1 MPARIRSLA
10 LALATFM
17 PATVVAQQ
25 APAASPAAPALTPP
39 AAAVRPHRFDEFG
52 TVRIDQY
59 YWLKDRN
66 NPEVIK
72 YLEDENAYTK
82 AVMAHTEALQGRL
95 YDELK
100 GRVLQNDQSVPF
112 REGNYFYYTRLVEG
126 KNYPIYARKRGS
138 VSAPEE
144 IMIDANALAEGK
156 ATFLIRAWEVSSG
169 EDLLAFAADTT
180 GGRVSSIRF
189 KNLRTGEM
197 LSDVVPRSIG
207 GIAWAEDNR
216 TLFYTKPDSVSVRPY
231 QVYRHRLGTPAAT
244 DQMVY
249 EDKDETY
256 YVGVSKTKSRAYIMI
271 QSSQTMASEYSY
283 IRADQPDAPFKV
295 IFPRER
301 GHEYYANHFGDYF
314 YILSNDHAKNFR
326 LMRTPVAKP
335 GRDNWEEV
343 IPHRADVLLEDF
355 EFFRDY
361 LVLTERKE
369 GLVQLRVRPWTGGG
383 QNEYYLDFGEPAYL
397 AYVSTNLE
405 FDTPVLRYG
414 YTSLTTPSSTYDYD
428 MKTRQ
433 KTLLKRDQILGGFD
447 PANYVTE
454 RFYTTARDGARVPV
468 SLVYRKGIA
477 RPAPLLLTGYGSYG
491 SSSDPTFSSDR
502 LSLLD
507 RGFVFAIAHIRG
519 GSEMGRAWY
528 ENGRQLQKKNTFT
541 DFIDVADDLIRRGYT
556 SSNRLFA
563 RGASA
568 GGLLMGAVVN
578 LRPDLFRGVI
588 AGVPYVDVITTM
600 SDSTIP
606 LTTGE
611 YDEWGNPHDSTF
623 YRYMLSYSPYD
634 NVERK
639 AYPNLLIT
647 AGLYDTQVLY
657 VEPAKWTA
665 RLRAMK
671 TDNNRLILRTN
682 MEAGHGGASGRYKR
696 WHDVAFE
703 YAFLLDLAGLGDKPT
718 P

>member
-1 MPARIRSLA
+1 MASRIRSLA
-10 LALATFM
+10 LAFIGFAPTTILA
-17 PATVVAQQ
+17 Q
-25 APAASPAAPALTPP
+25 APATSTAAATLTPP
-39 AAAVRPHRFDEFG
+39 LAAVRPHRFDEFG
-52 TVRIDQY
+52 TVRSDNY
-59 YWLKDRN
+59 YWLKERS

-82 AVMAHTEALQGRL
+82 AVMAHTEALQDRL
-95 YDELK
+95 YEEMK

-112 REGNYFYYTRLVEG
+112 REGNYFYYTRVVEG
-126 KNYPIYARKRGS
+126 KNYPIYARKRS
-138 VSAPEE
+138 SLNAPEE
-144 IMIDANALAEGK
+144 IMIDANVLAEGK
-156 ATFLIRAWEVSSG
+156 STFLIRAWGVSSA
-169 EDLLAFAADTT
+169 EDILAFAADTT

-189 KNLRTGEM
+189 KNLRTGET
-197 LSDVVPRSIG
+197 LSDVIPRSIG
-207 GIAWAEDNR
+207 SIAWAEDNR

-256 YVGVSKTKSRAYIMI
+256 YVGVFKTKSRAYIMI
-271 QSSQTMASEYSY
+271 QSSQTLATEYSY

-295 IFPRER
+295 LIPRER
-301 GHEYYANHFGDYF
+301 GHEYSANHFGDYF
-314 YILSNDHAKNFR
+314 YILTNDHAKNFR
-326 LMRTPVAKP
+326 LMRTPVARP
-335 GRDNWEEV
+335 SRANWEEV
-343 IPHRADVLLEDF
+343 IAHRPDVLLEDF

-361 LVLTERKE
+361 LVLSERKD
-369 GLVQLRVRPWTGGG
+369 GLVQLRVRPWSGR
-383 QNEYYLDFGEPAYL
+383 NEYYLDFGEPAYL
-397 AYVSTNLE
+397 AFVSTNRE
-405 FDTPVLRYG
+405 FDTPLLRYV

-428 MKTRQ
+428 MRTKQ

-468 SLVYRKGIA
+468 SLVYKKGIS

-491 SSSDPTFSSDR
+491 ASSDPTFSSDR

-507 RGFVFAIAHIRG
+507 RGFAFAIAHIRG

-528 ENGRQLQKKNTFT
+528 ENGRQLQKKNTFN
-541 DFIDVADDLIRRGYT
+541 DFVDVADDLIRRGYT
-556 SSNRLFA
+556 SSSKLFA

-578 LRPDLFRGVI
+578 QRPELWRGVI

-639 AYPNLLIT
+639 AYPNMLIT

-671 TDNNRLILRTN
+671 TDTNRLILRTN
-682 MEAGHGGASGRYKR
+682 MEAGHSGASGRYKR
-696 WHDVAFE
+696 WRDVAFE

>member
-1 MPARIRSLA
+1 MPAPIRSLPL
-10 LALATFM
+10 LAVLFPGVILA
-17 PATVVAQQ
+17 Q
-25 APAASPAAPALTPP
+25 APATAATTPSLTPP
-39 AAAVRPHRFDEFG
+39 MAAVRPHRFDEHG
-52 TVRIDQY
+52 NVRIDQY
-59 YWLKDRN
+59 YCLKERS

-82 AVMAHTEALQGRL
+82 AVMAHTEPLQERL
-95 YDELK
+95 YEELK

-112 REGNYFYYTRLVEG
+112 REGNYLYYTRLVEG

-180 GGRVSSIRF
+180 GGRVSAIRF

-231 QVYRHRLGTPAAT
+231 QVYRHKLGTPAAT

-256 YVGVSKTKSRAYIMI
+256 YVGVFKTKSRSYIMI
-271 QSSQTMASEYSY
+271 QSSQTMATEYSY

-326 LMRTPVAKP
+326 LMRTPVARP
-335 GRDNWEEV
+335 GRDNWQEV

-355 EFFRDY
+355 EFFKDY
-361 LVLTERKE
+361 LVLTERKD
-369 GLVQLRVRPWTGGG
+369 GLVQLRVRPWSG

-447 PANYVTE
+447 PANYVSE

-468 SLVYRKGIA
+468 SIVYRKGIA
-477 RPAPLLLTGYGSYG
+477 RPGPLLLTGYGSYG

-507 RGFVFAIAHIRG
+507 RGFAFAIAHIRG

-528 ENGRQLQKKNTFT
+528 ENGRQLQKKNTFN
-541 DFIDVADDLIRRGYT
+541 DFVDVADDLIRRGYT
-556 SSNRLFA
+556 SSDRLFA

-578 LRPDLFRGVI
+578 MRPELFRGVI

-600 SDSTIP
+600 MDSTIP

-634 NVERK
+634 HVERK

-671 TDNNRLILRTN
+671 TDSNRLILRTN

-703 YAFLLDLAGLGDKPT
+703 YAFLLDLVGLGGKPT

>member
-1 MPARIRSLA
+1 M
-10 LALATFM
+10 
-17 PATVVAQQ
+17 
-25 APAASPAAPALTPP
+25 
-39 AAAVRPHRFDEFG
+39 
-52 TVRIDQY
+52 
-59 YWLKDRN
+59 
-66 NPEVIK
+66 
-72 YLEDENAYTK
+72 
-82 AVMAHTEALQGRL
+82 
-95 YDELK
+95 K

-126 KNYPIYARKRGS
+126 KNYPIYARKRGAL
-138 VSAPEE
+138 SAPEE
-144 IMIDANALAEGK
+144 IMIDANVLAEGK
-156 ATFLIRAWEVSSG
+156 STFLIRAWDVSSAG
-169 EDLLAFAADTT
+169 DILAFAADTT
-180 GGRVSSIRF
+180 GGRVSAIRF

-197 LSDVVPRSIG
+197 LSDVIPRSIG

-216 TLFYTKPDSVSVRPY
+216 TIFYTKPDSVSVRPY
-231 QVYRHRLGTPAAT
+231 QVYRHKLGTPAAS

-256 YVGVSKTKSRAYIMI
+256 YVSVFKTKSRAYIMI
-271 QSSQTMASEYSY
+271 QSSQTLATEYSY
-283 IRADQPDAPFKV
+283 IHADQPEAAFRV
-295 IFPRER
+295 LIPRER

-314 YILSNDHAKNFR
+314 YLLSNDHAKNFR
-326 LMRTPVAKP
+326 LMRTPVARP
-335 GRDNWEEV
+335 GRANWEEV
-343 IPHRADVLLEDF
+343 IPHRPDVLLEDF
-355 EFFRDY
+355 EFFKDF
-361 LVLTERKE
+361 LVLSERKD
-369 GLVQLRVRPWTGGG
+369 GLVQLRVRPWSGGG
-383 QNEYYLDFGEPAYL
+383 RGEYYLDFGEPAYL
-397 AYVSTNLE
+397 AFVSTNRE
-405 FDTPVLRYG
+405 FDTPLLRYV

-428 MKTRQ
+428 MRTKQ

-468 SLVYRKGIA
+468 SLMYKKGIA

-491 SSSDPTFSSDR
+491 ASSDPTFSSDR
-502 LSLLD
+502 LSLVD

-528 ENGRQLQKKNTFT
+528 ENGRQLQKKNTFN
-541 DFIDVADDLIRRGYT
+541 DFVDVADDLIRRGYT
-556 SSNRLFA
+556 SSSKLFA

-578 LRPDLFRGVI
+578 QRPELWRGVV

-671 TDNNRLILRTN
+671 TDTNRLILRTN
-682 MEAGHGGASGRYKR
+682 MEAGHSGASGRYKR
-696 WHDVAFE
+696 WRDVAFE

>member
-1 MPARIRSLA
+1 MPAAIRSLPL
-10 LALATFM
+10 LAVLFPGVILA
-17 PATVVAQQ
+17 Q
-25 APAASPAAPALTPP
+25 APATATTTPSLTPP
-39 AAAVRPHRFDEFG
+39 MAAVRPHRFDEHG
-52 TVRIDQY
+52 NVRIDQY
-59 YWLKDRN
+59 YWLKERS

-72 YLEDENAYTK
+72 YLEAENAYTK
-82 AVMAHTEALQGRL
+82 AVMAHTEALQERL

-138 VSAPEE
+138 LTAPEE

-189 KNLRTGEM
+189 KNLHTGEM
-197 LSDVVPRSIG
+197 LSDVIPRAIG

-231 QVYRHRLGTPAAT
+231 QVYRHKLGTPAAT

-271 QSSQTMASEYSY
+271 QSSQTMATEYSY

-301 GHEYYANHFGDYF
+301 GHEYHANHFGDYF

-326 LMRTPVAKP
+326 LMRTPVARP

-355 EFFRDY
+355 EFFKDY
-361 LVLTERKE
+361 LVLTERTD

-447 PANYVTE
+447 PANYVSE
-454 RFYTTARDGARVPV
+454 RFFTTARDGARVPV
-468 SLVYRKGIA
+468 SIVYRKGIA

-507 RGFVFAIAHIRG
+507 RGFAFAIAHIRG

-541 DFIDVADDLIRRGYT
+541 DFVDVADDLIRRGYT
-556 SSNRLFA
+556 SSDRLFA

-578 LRPDLFRGVI
+578 MRPELFKGVI

-600 SDSTIP
+600 MDSTIP

-634 NVERK
+634 NVARK

-671 TDNNRLILRTN
+671 TDSNRLILQTN

-696 WHDVAFE
+696 WRDVAFE
-703 YAFLLDLAGLGDKPT
+703 YAFLLDLAGLGVKPT

>member
-1 MPARIRSLA
+1 MVSRIRSLA
-10 LALATFM
+10 LAFIGFAPSTILA
-17 PATVVAQQ
+17 Q
-25 APAASPAAPALTPP
+25 APATSTAAATLTPP
-39 AAAVRPHRFDEFG
+39 LAAVRPHRFDEFG
-52 TVRIDQY
+52 TVRSDNY
-59 YWLKDRN
+59 YWLKERS

-82 AVMAHTEALQGRL
+82 AVMAHTEALQDRL
-95 YDELK
+95 YEEMK

-112 REGNYFYYTRLVEG
+112 REGSYFYYTRVVEG

-138 VSAPEE
+138 LNAPEE
-144 IMIDANALAEGK
+144 IMIDANVLAEGK
-156 ATFLIRAWEVSSG
+156 STFLIRAWGVSSA
-169 EDLLAFAADTT
+169 EDILAFAADTT

-197 LSDVVPRSIG
+197 LSDVIPRSIG
-207 GIAWAEDNR
+207 SIAWAEDNR

-256 YVGVSKTKSRAYIMI
+256 YVGVFKTKSRAYIMI
-271 QSSQTMASEYSY
+271 QSSQTLATEYSY

-295 IFPRER
+295 LIPRER
-301 GHEYYANHFGDYF
+301 GHEYSANHFGDYF
-314 YILSNDHAKNFR
+314 YILTNDHAKNFR
-326 LMRTPVAKP
+326 LMRTPVARP
-335 GRDNWEEV
+335 SRANWEEV
-343 IPHRADVLLEDF
+343 IAHRPDVLLEDF

-361 LVLTERKE
+361 LVLSERKD
-369 GLVQLRVRPWTGGG
+369 GLVQLRVRPWSGRG
-383 QNEYYLDFGEPAYL
+383 EYYLDFGEPAYL
-397 AYVSTNLE
+397 AFVSTNRE
-405 FDTPVLRYG
+405 FDTPLLRYV

-428 MKTRQ
+428 MRTKQ
-433 KTLLKRDQILGGFD
+433 KTLLKRDQIFGGFD

-468 SLVYRKGIA
+468 SLVYKKGIS

-491 SSSDPTFSSDR
+491 ASSDPTFSSDR

-507 RGFVFAIAHIRG
+507 RGFAFAIAHIRG

-528 ENGRQLQKKNTFT
+528 ENGRQLQKKNTFN
-541 DFIDVADDLIRRGYT
+541 DFVDVADDLIRRGYT
-556 SSNRLFA
+556 SSSKLFA

-578 LRPDLFRGVI
+578 QRPELWRGVI

-639 AYPNLLIT
+639 AYPNMLIT

-671 TDNNRLILRTN
+671 TDTNRLILRTN
-682 MEAGHGGASGRYKR
+682 MEAGHSGASGRYKR
-696 WHDVAFE
+696 WRDVAFE

>member
-1 MPARIRSLA
+1 MPAAIRSLPLLTVLFPA
-10 LALATFM
+10 VILA
-17 PATVVAQQ
+17 Q
-25 APAASPAAPALTPP
+25 APATAVTTPSLTPP
-39 AAAVRPHRFDEFG
+39 MAAVRPHRFDEHG
-52 TVRIDQY
+52 NVRIDQY
-59 YWLKDRN
+59 YWLKERS

-72 YLEDENAYTK
+72 YLEAENAYTK
-82 AVMAHTEALQGRL
+82 AVMAHTEALQDRL
-95 YDELK
+95 YEELK

-126 KNYPIYARKRGS
+126 KNYPIYARKRGALT
-138 VSAPEE
+138 APEE

-156 ATFLIRAWEVSSG
+156 ATFLIRAWDVSSG

-216 TLFYTKPDSVSVRPY
+216 TIFYTKPDSVSVRPY
-231 QVYRHRLGTPAAT
+231 QVYRHKLGTAAAT

-256 YVGVSKTKSRAYIMI
+256 YVGVSKTKSRSYIMI
-271 QSSQTMASEYSY
+271 QSSQTMATEYSY
-283 IRADQPDAPFKV
+283 IRADQPEAPFRV
-295 IFPRER
+295 LIPRER

-326 LMRTPVAKP
+326 LMRTPVARP

-355 EFFRDY
+355 EFFKDY
-361 LVLTERKE
+361 LVLTERKD

-383 QNEYYLDFGEPAYL
+383 RTSYYLDFGESAYL

-447 PANYVTE
+447 PANYVSE
-454 RFYTTARDGARVPV
+454 RFFTTARDGARVPV
-468 SLVYRKGIA
+468 SLVYKKGIA

-541 DFIDVADDLIRRGYT
+541 DFVDAADDLIRRGYT
-556 SSNRLFA
+556 SSDRLFA

-578 LRPDLFRGVI
+578 MRPELFKGVI

-600 SDSTIP
+600 MDSTIP

-634 NVERK
+634 HVERK

-696 WHDVAFE
+696 WRDVAFE
-703 YAFLLDLAGLGDKPT
+703 YAFLLDLAGLGVKPT

>member
-1 MPARIRSLA
+1 MITHPRFLA
-10 LALATFM
+10 LAAFV
-17 PATVVAQQ
+17 PAVIVAQQ
-25 APAASPAAPALTPP
+25 SPAPSPTAPALTPP
-39 AAAVRPHRFDEFG
+39 VAAVRPHRFDEHG
-52 TVRIDQY
+52 TVRTDSY
-59 YWLKDRN
+59 YWLRERS

-82 AVMAHTEALQGRL
+82 GVMAHTEALQKRL

-100 GRVLQNDQSVPF
+100 GRVLQSDQSVPF

-138 VSAPEE
+138 LNAPEE
-144 IMIDANALAEGK
+144 ILIDANALAEGK
-156 ATFLIRAWEVSSG
+156 PTFLIRAWEVSSG

-189 KNLRTGEM
+189 KNLRSGE
-197 LSDVVPRSIG
+197 LLPDIVPRAIG

-216 TLFYTKPDSVSVRPY
+216 TLFYTKPDSVTVRPY
-231 QVYRHRLGTPAAT
+231 QIYRHKLGTPASA
-244 DQMVY
+244 DHLVY

-256 YVGVSKTKSRAYIMI
+256 YTSVFKTKSRAYIMV
-271 QSSQTMASEYSY
+271 QSEQTMATEYHY
-283 IRADQPDAPFKV
+283 VRADQPDAAV
-295 IFPRER
+295 RVLIPRER
-301 GHEYYANHFGDYF
+301 GHEYYADHFGDYF

-326 LMRTPVAKP
+326 LMRTPVARP

-343 IPHRADVLLEDF
+343 IAHRPDVLLEGF
-355 EFFRDY
+355 ESFKDY
-361 LVLTERKE
+361 LVLSERKD
-369 GLVQLRVRPWTGGG
+369 GLVQLRVRPWSGGG
-383 QNEYYLDFGEPAYL
+383 RTEYYLDFGEPAYL
-397 AYVSTNLE
+397 AYVSVNRE
-405 FDTPVLRYG
+405 FDTPLLRFV

-428 MKTRQ
+428 MRTRQ
-433 KTLLKRDQILGGFD
+433 KTLLKRDSILGGFD

-468 SLVYRKGIA
+468 SVVYRKGIA

-491 SSSDPTFSSDR
+491 ASTDPTFSSDR

-541 DFIDVADDLIRRGYT
+541 DFIDVADDLVRRGYT
-556 SSNRLFA
+556 TPDRMFA

-578 LRPDLFRGVI
+578 MRPELFEGVI

-600 SDSTIP
+600 MDSTIP

-639 AYPNLLIT
+639 EYPNLLLT

-665 RLRAMK
+665 KLRAMK
-671 TDNNRLILRTN
+671 TDTNRLILRTN
-682 MEAGHGGASGRYKR
+682 MEAGHSGASGRYKR
-696 WHDVAFE
+696 WRDVAFE

>member
-1 MPARIRSLA
+1 MPARIRSFA
-10 LALATFM
+10 LALAAFS
-17 PATVVAQQ
+17 PVVVVAQQ
-25 APAASPAAPALTPP
+25 APATSAAAPALTPP
-39 AAAVRPHRFDEFG
+39 VAAVRPHRFEEHG
-52 TVRIDQY
+52 NVRTDPY
-59 YWLKDRN
+59 YWLKERS
-66 NPEVIK
+66 NPEVIS
-72 YLEDENAYTK
+72 YLEAENTYTK
-82 AVMAHTEALQGRL
+82 AVMAHTEALQDRL
-95 YDELK
+95 YEEMK

-126 KNYPIYARKRGS
+126 RNYPIYARKRGS
-138 VSAPEE
+138 LNAPEE
-144 IMIDANALAEGK
+144 IMIDANVLAEGK
-156 ATFLIRAWEVSSG
+156 PTFLIRAWDLSSA
-169 EDLLAFAADTT
+169 EDILAFAVDTT

-197 LSDVVPRSIG
+197 LTDVIPRSIG

-216 TLFYTKPDSVSVRPY
+216 TIFYTKPDSVSVRPY
-231 QVYRHRLGTPAAT
+231 QVYRHKLGTPASA
-244 DQMVY
+244 DPMVY

-256 YVGVSKTKSRAYIMI
+256 YVGVFKTKSRAYIMI
-271 QSSQTMASEYSY
+271 QSSQTMATEYSY
-283 IRADQPDAPFKV
+283 IRADQPDAPFRV
-295 IFPRER
+295 LFPRER
-301 GHEYYANHFGDYF
+301 GHEYQANHFGDYF

-326 LMRTPVAKP
+326 LMRTPVARP
-335 GRDNWEEV
+335 SRATWEEV

-355 EFFRDY
+355 EFFKDF
-361 LVLTERKE
+361 LVLSERKD
-369 GLVQLRVRPWTGGG
+369 GLVQLRVRPWSGKG
-383 QNEYYLDFGEPAYL
+383 EYYLDFGEPAYL
-397 AYVSTNLE
+397 AFVSVNRE
-405 FDTPVLRYG
+405 FDTPLLRYV

-428 MKTRQ
+428 MRTKQ

-447 PANYVTE
+447 PSNYVTE

-468 SLVYRKGIA
+468 SIVYRKGIA

-491 SSSDPTFSSDR
+491 SSSDPSFSSDR

-507 RGFVFAIAHIRG
+507 RGFAFAIAHIRG

-528 ENGRQLQKKNTFT
+528 ENGRQLQKKNTFN
-541 DFIDVADDLIRRGYT
+541 DFVDVADDLIRRGYT
-556 SSNRLFA
+556 SSDRLFA
-563 RGASA
+563 VGRSA

-578 LRPDLFRGVI
+578 MRPELFRGVI

-600 SDSTIP
+600 MDSTIP

-634 NVERK
+634 NVAKK
-639 AYPNLLIT
+639 AYPNMLIT

-671 TDNNRLILRTN
+671 TDNNRLMLRTN
-682 MEAGHGGASGRYKR
+682 MEAGHAGASGRYKR
-696 WHDVAFE
+696 WRDVAFE

>member
-1 MPARIRSLA
+1 MPAPIRSLPL
-10 LALATFM
+10 LAVLFPGVILA
-17 PATVVAQQ
+17 Q
-25 APAASPAAPALTPP
+25 APATATTTPSLAPPM
-39 AAAVRPHRFDEFG
+39 AAVRPHRFDEHG
-52 TVRIDQY
+52 NVRIDQY
-59 YWLKDRN
+59 YWLKERS

-82 AVMAHTEALQGRL
+82 AVMAHTEPLQERL
-95 YDELK
+95 YEELK

-231 QVYRHRLGTPAAT
+231 QVYRHKLGTPAAT

-256 YVGVSKTKSRAYIMI
+256 YVGVFKTKSRSYIMI
-271 QSSQTMASEYSY
+271 QSSQTMATEYSY

-326 LMRTPVAKP
+326 LMRTPVARP
-335 GRDNWEEV
+335 GRDNWQEV

-355 EFFRDY
+355 EFFKDY
-361 LVLTERKE
+361 LVLTERKD
-369 GLVQLRVRPWTGGG
+369 GLVQLRVRPWSG

-447 PANYVTE
+447 PANYVSE

-468 SLVYRKGIA
+468 SIVYRKGIA
-477 RPAPLLLTGYGSYG
+477 RPGPLLLTGYGSYG

-507 RGFVFAIAHIRG
+507 RGFAFAIAHIRG

-528 ENGRQLQKKNTFT
+528 ENGRQLQKKNSFN
-541 DFIDVADDLIRRGYT
+541 DFVDVADDLIRRGYT
-556 SSNRLFA
+556 SSDRLFA

-578 LRPDLFRGVI
+578 MRPELFRGVI

-600 SDSTIP
+600 MDSTIP

-634 NVERK
+634 HVERK

-671 TDNNRLILRTN
+671 TDSNRLILRTN

-703 YAFLLDLAGLGDKPT
+703 YAFLLDLVGLGGKPT

>member
-1 MPARIRSLA
+1 MLSYTRCLA
-10 LALATFM
+10 FAAFVPTF
-17 PATVVAQQ
+17 VVAQQ
-25 APAASPAAPALTPP
+25 TPTTSPAAPALTPP
-39 AAAVRPHRFDEFG
+39 MAAVRPHRFDEFG

-59 YWLKDRN
+59 YWLKDRS

-156 ATFLIRAWEVSSG
+156 ATFLIRGWDVSSG
-169 EDLLAFAADTT
+169 EDLLAFAVDTT

-189 KNLRTGEM
+189 KNLRTGEL

-271 QSSQTMASEYSY
+271 QSSQTMATEYSY
-283 IRADQPDAPFKV
+283 IRADQPDAPFR
-295 IFPRER
+295 ILIPRER

-326 LMRTPVAKP
+326 LMRTPVARP

-405 FDTPVLRYG
+405 FNTPVLRYG

-578 LRPDLFRGVI
+578 MRPELFRGVI

-634 NVERK
+634 NVARK

>member
-1 MPARIRSLA
+1 MFARIRSLA
-10 LALATFM
+10 LALSVWA
-17 PATVVAQQ
+17 PALVAAQQ
-25 APAASPAAPALTPP
+25 AGTASPAAPALAPP
-39 AAAVRPHRFDEFG
+39 VAAVRPHRFEEHG
-52 TVRIDQY
+52 TVRTDPY
-59 YWLKDRN
+59 YWLRERS

-82 AVMAHTEALQGRL
+82 AVMAHTEPLQERL
-95 YDELK
+95 YEELK

-112 REGNYFYYTRLVEG
+112 RQGGYFYYTRLVDG

-138 VSAPEE
+138 LTSPEE
-144 IMIDANALAEGK
+144 ILIDVNALAEGK
-156 ATFLIRAWEVSSG
+156 ATYVVRAWAVSSG
-169 EDLLAFAADTT
+169 EDLLAFAEDTT
-180 GGRVSSIRF
+180 GGRVSAIRF
-189 KNLRTGEM
+189 KNLRTGDM
-197 LSDVVPRSIG
+197 LADVIPRSIG

-216 TLFYTKPDSVSVRPY
+216 TLFYTKPDSVTVRPY
-231 QVYRHRLGTPAAT
+231 QVYRHKLGTPASA
-244 DQMVY
+244 DQLVF

-256 YVGVSKTKSRAYIMI
+256 YTSVFKTKSRAYVMI
-271 QSSQTMASEYSY
+271 QSSQTLATEYSY
-283 IRADQPDAPFKV
+283 VRADQPDSAFKV
-295 IFPRER
+295 LIPRER
-301 GHEYYANHFGDYF
+301 GHEYFAEHFGDYF
-314 YILSNDHAKNFR
+314 YLLSNDNAKNFR
-326 LMRTPVAKP
+326 LMRTPVSRP
-335 GRDNWEEV
+335 GRARWQEV

-361 LVLTERKE
+361 LVVSERKD
-369 GLVQLRVRPWTGGG
+369 GLMQLRVRPWSGR
-383 QNEYYLDFGEPAYL
+383 NEYYLDFGEPAYL
-397 AYVSTNLE
+397 AYVSTNRE
-405 FDTPVLRYG
+405 FDTPLLRYV
-414 YTSLTTPSSTYDYD
+414 YTSLTTPSSTYDFD
-428 MKTRQ
+428 MQSKQ
-433 KTLLKRDQILGGFD
+433 KTMLKRDSILGSFD

-454 RFYTTARDGARVPV
+454 RLYTTARDGARVPV
-468 SLVYRKGIA
+468 SVVYRKGVS

-528 ENGRQLQKKNTFT
+528 ENGRQLQKKNTFN
-541 DFIDVADDLIRRGYT
+541 DFIDVADDLIHRGYT
-556 SSNRLFA
+556 KSDRLFA

-578 LRPDLFRGVI
+578 ARPELWRGVI
-588 AGVPYVDVITTM
+588 AGVPFVDVITTM

-611 YDEWGNPHDSTF
+611 YDEWGNPHDPTF
-623 YRYMLSYSPYD
+623 YKYMLSYSPYD
-634 NVERK
+634 QVERK
-639 AYPNLLIT
+639 TYPNLLIT

-665 RLRAMK
+665 KLRAMK
-671 TDNNRLILRTN
+671 TGNNRLILKTN
-682 MEAGHGGASGRYKR
+682 MEAGHSGASGRYKR
-696 WHDVAFE
+696 WRDVAFE

>member
-1 MPARIRSLA
+1 MFARIRSLA
-10 LALATFM
+10 LALSVWA
-17 PATVVAQQ
+17 PALVAAQQ
-25 APAASPAAPALTPP
+25 AGTASPAAPALAPP
-39 AAAVRPHRFDEFG
+39 VAAVRPHRFEEHG
-52 TVRIDQY
+52 TVRTDPY
-59 YWLKDRN
+59 YWLRERS

-82 AVMAHTEALQGRL
+82 AVMAHTEPLQERL
-95 YDELK
+95 YEELK

-112 REGNYFYYTRLVEG
+112 RQGGYFYYTRLVDG

-138 VSAPEE
+138 LTSPEE
-144 IMIDANALAEGK
+144 ILIDVNALAEGK
-156 ATFLIRAWEVSSG
+156 ATYVVRAWAVSSG
-169 EDLLAFAADTT
+169 EDLLAFAEDTT
-180 GGRVSSIRF
+180 GGRVSAIRF
-189 KNLRTGEM
+189 KNLRTGDM
-197 LSDVVPRSIG
+197 LADVIPRSIG

-216 TLFYTKPDSVSVRPY
+216 TLFYTKPDSVTVRPY
-231 QVYRHRLGTPAAT
+231 QVYRHKLGTPASA
-244 DQMVY
+244 DQLVF

-256 YVGVSKTKSRAYIMI
+256 YTSVFKTKSRAYVMI
-271 QSSQTMASEYSY
+271 QSSQTLATEYSY
-283 IRADQPDAPFKV
+283 VRADQPDSAFKV
-295 IFPRER
+295 LIPRER
-301 GHEYYANHFGDYF
+301 GHEYFAEHFGDYF
-314 YILSNDHAKNFR
+314 YLLSNDNAKNFR
-326 LMRTPVAKP
+326 LMRTPVSRP
-335 GRDNWEEV
+335 GRASWQEV

-361 LVLTERKE
+361 LVVSERKD
-369 GLVQLRVRPWTGGG
+369 GLMQLRVRPWSGR
-383 QNEYYLDFGEPAYL
+383 NEYYLDFGEPAYL
-397 AYVSTNLE
+397 AYVSTNRE
-405 FDTPVLRYG
+405 FDTPLLRYV
-414 YTSLTTPSSTYDYD
+414 YTSLTTPSSTYDFD
-428 MKTRQ
+428 MQSKQ
-433 KTLLKRDQILGGFD
+433 KTMLKRDSILGSFD

-454 RFYTTARDGARVPV
+454 RLYTTARDGARVPV
-468 SLVYRKGIA
+468 SVVYRKGVS

-528 ENGRQLQKKNTFT
+528 ENGRQLQKKNTFN
-541 DFIDVADDLIRRGYT
+541 DFIDVADDLIHRGYT
-556 SSNRLFA
+556 KSDRLFA

-578 LRPDLFRGVI
+578 ARPELWRGVI
-588 AGVPYVDVITTM
+588 AGVPFVDVITTM

-611 YDEWGNPHDSTF
+611 YDEWGNPHDPTF
-623 YRYMLSYSPYD
+623 YKYMLSYSPYD
-634 NVERK
+634 QVERK
-639 AYPNLLIT
+639 TYPNLLIT

-665 RLRAMK
+665 KLRAMK
-671 TDNNRLILRTN
+671 TGNNRLILKTN
-682 MEAGHGGASGRYKR
+682 MEAGHSGASGRYKR
-696 WHDVAFE
+696 WRDVAFE